1 MKTFMPDLEPKQR
14 LQLLKDNCDSQ
25 EETTYYKD
33 LSSEDLDIKREQLS
47 DNLIRLS
54 EHEDVLDVAKAEYK
68 SKSTPLKQANKLLLE
83 EVKTRKQQ
91 ITGMLYNIADQENSV
106 METYDENGEFV
117 SSRRLRPNEK
127 QQRLFPLNKASNE

>member
-1 MKTFMPDLEPKQR
+1 MKNFMPDLDPKQR

-33 LSSEDLDIKREQLS
+33 LTQEDLDVKRESLS
-47 DNLIRLS
+47 DNLIQLS
-54 EHEDVLDVAKAEYK
+54 EWEDDLNQVKEEHKVK
-68 SKSTPLKQANKLLLE
+68 SKPLKENNKTLLT

-91 ITGMLYNIADQENSV
+91 ITGMLYNIADHENGV
-106 METYDENGEFV
+106 METFDETGEFV

-127 QQRLFPLNKASNE
+127 QQKLFPVSRAINE